1 MQIITTFVINLNI
14 RSMNREVVKLAL
26 QQKLGVWTSRGWG
39 AVGGVGLTKDNFE
52 KFFFFIQVYL
62 FDILLKNF

>member
-26 QQKLGVWTSRGWG
+26 QQKLGVWTTRGWG
-39 AVGGVGLTKDNFE
+39 GGVGLTKDNFE